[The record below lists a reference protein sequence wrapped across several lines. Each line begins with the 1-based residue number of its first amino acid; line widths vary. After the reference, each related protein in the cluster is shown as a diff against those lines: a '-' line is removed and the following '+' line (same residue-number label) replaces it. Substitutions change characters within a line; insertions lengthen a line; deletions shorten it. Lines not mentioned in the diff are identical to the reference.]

1 MVHHRV
7 LMDTSARTYPQS
19 AVSSRL
25 DLFTH
30 NNNEDTIMMSVL
42 KKVSAITLA
51 ASLTAG
57 VASAQEVTLRLGH
70 LWPAV
75 SGNHLQLMQVWAD
88 KVEADSNGRI
98 AVEVYPGGTL
108 VPPTE
113 QYSAVSNRIMD
124 ITATVQGYSANR
136 FPLTQI
142 VELPGVSDSGK
153 QGACILQSLYDE
165 GHLDREYTDTKPLFM
180 FTHGPGMFH
189 VRGKD
194 IRTPEDLRGMR
205 IRRPT
210 TVVGN
215 ILEQLGAQPVGM
227 PAPESY
233 TAMQRGVID
242 GVALPW
248 EGTIAFRLAEL
259 VESHT
264 SIGGMYTLAFIVT
277 MNQDVYDRL
286 SPANK
291 AVIDANSGMDWA
303 ITGGEV
309 FDRLDEAGIADAQAK
324 GRTIIEIEGGVDN
337 PAWAP
342 AINAAREQY
351 LNDLEGRNLPAREV
365 YQRALELRNSCAA

>member
-1 MVHHRV
+1 M
-7 LMDTSARTYPQS
+7 LNAIKK
-19 AVSSRL
+19 A
-25 DLFTH
+25 
-30 NNNEDTIMMSVL
+30 SV
-42 KKVSAITLA
+42 ITLM
-51 ASLTAG
+51 AG
-57 VASAQEVTLRLGH
+57 VAAASVQAQEVTLRMGH

-75 SGNHLQLMQVWAD
+75 SGNHIQLMQAWAD
-88 KVEADSNGRI
+88 KVEADSEGRI
-98 AVEVYPGGTL
+98 AVQVYPGGTL
-108 VPPTE
+108 SPPPE
-113 QYSAVSNRIMD
+113 QYQAVANRIMD
-124 ITATVQGYSANR
+124 VTATVQGYNANR

-165 GHLDREYTDTKPLFM
+165 GHLDAEYTDTHPLFM

-189 VRGKD
+189 VKGTE
-194 IRTPEDLRGMR
+194 IREPSDLRGLR

-248 EGTIAFRLAEL
+248 EGTIGFRLAEL
-259 VESHT
+259 VDSHT

-277 MNQDVYDRL
+277 MNSQVYNNL
-286 SPANK
+286 SPENK

-303 ITGGEV
+303 VTGGTV
-309 FDRLDEAGIADAQAK
+309 FDALDEAGIRDAQEK
-324 GRTIIEIEGGVDN
+324 GRTIIDIEGGVEN
-337 PAWAP
+337 PAWKP
-342 AINAAREQY
+342 AIEAAREQY
-351 LNDLEGRNLPAREV
+351 LNDLSNRNLPSRQV
-365 YQRALELRNSCAA
+365 YERALELRNSCEV

>member
-1 MVHHRV
+1 MLR
-7 LMDTSARTYPQS
+7 
-19 AVSSRL
+19 
-25 DLFTH
+25 F
-30 NNNEDTIMMSVL
+30 L
-42 KKVSAITLA
+42 KKVSAITLL
-51 ASLTAG
+51 ASL
-57 VASAQEVTLRLGH
+57 VSVSAQAQQVTLRMGH

-75 SGNHLQLMQVWAD
+75 SGNHIDLMQAWAD
-88 KVEADSNGRI
+88 KVQADSNGRI
-98 AVEVYPGGTL
+98 RVEVYPGGTL

-113 QYSAVSNRIMD
+113 QYEAVRNRIMD
-124 ITATVQGYSANR
+124 ITATVQGYTANR

-142 VELPGVSDSGK
+142 VELPGVSDSGT
-153 QGACILQSLYDE
+153 QGACILQNLYDE
-165 GHLDREYTDTKPLFM
+165 GHLDREYADTKPLFM

-189 VRGKD
+189 VRGTE
-194 IRTPEDLRGMR
+194 IRTPEDLRGLR

-259 VESHT
+259 VDSHT

-277 MNQDVYDRL
+277 MNSQVYNSL
-286 SPANK
+286 SAENR
-291 AVIDANSGMDWA
+291 AVIDANTGMEWA
-303 ITGGEV
+303 MTGGRV

-324 GRTIIEIEGGVDN
+324 GRTIIDIEGGVNN

-351 LNDLEGRNLPAREV
+351 LNDLENRNLPG
-365 YQRALELRNSCAA
+365 RAVFERAMELRNSCAA

>member
-1 MVHHRV
+1 MMSM
-7 LMDTSARTYPQS
+7 LKKIS
-19 AVSSRL
+19 AV
-25 DLFTH
+25 
-30 NNNEDTIMMSVL
+30 
-42 KKVSAITLA
+42 TLIA
-51 ASLTAG
+51 GLTA
-57 VASAQEVTLRLGH
+57 AAAHAQEVTLRMGH

-75 SGNHLQLMQVWAD
+75 SGNHLNLMQAWAD
-88 KVEADSNGRI
+88 KVQADSNGRI
-98 AVEVYPGGTL
+98 KVEVYPGGTL
-108 VPPTE
+108 VPPAE
-113 QYSAVSNRIMD
+113 QYDAVRNRIMD
-124 ITATVQGYSANR
+124 ITATVQGYTANR

-142 VELPGVSDSGK
+142 VELPGVSDNGA
-153 QGACILQSLYDE
+153 QGSCILQSLYGE
-165 GHLDREYTDTKPLFM
+165 GHLSREYADTRPLFM
-180 FTHGPGMFH
+180 FTHGPGLFH

-233 TAMQRGVID
+233 TAMQHGVID

-248 EGTIAFRLAEL
+248 EGTMAFRLAEL

-264 SIGGMYTLAFIVT
+264 SIGGMYTLAFVVT
-277 MNQDVYDRL
+277 MNQDAYNRL

-303 ITGGEV
+303 MTGGVV
-309 FDRLDEAGIADAQAK
+309 FDDLDEAGIADARAK
-324 GRTIIEIEGGVDN
+324 GRTIIEIEGGVNN

-342 AINAAREQY
+342 AINAARDVY
-351 LNDLEGRNLPAREV
+351 LNDLERRNLPARQV
-365 YQRALELRNSCAA
+365 YERALELRNDCAA